1 MLKHAESHA
10 KPCGRSVGDL
20 GVLCSTGSGCA
31 GTSEVI
37 PKTDAMALIEDPEN
51 EDAIPDDEDVD
62 DDVVRSFQKD
72 NCCVC
77 SLNNQWALPRA
88 VNLLCFE
95 LGSSM

>member
-1 MLKHAESHA
+1 M
-10 KPCGRSVGDL
+10 
-20 GVLCSTGSGCA
+20 
-31 GTSEVI
+31 I

-77 SLNNQWALPRA
+77 SLNN
-88 VNLLCFE
+88 
-95 LGSSM
+95 